1 MGDFKM
7 VGITLSPEQI
17 RSAPPEVRQWLEHEI
32 ARSLGLHPVSD
43 TMASDASHLV
53 ACSPQEAMAVY
64 DSVRGMLPVVNVFF
78 ELGREG
84 AKITEGGVQAF
95 RLVDMLRHTHLPD
108 LERLVA
114 CLQVIDRAFQKI
126 HSEDGAALFVLDP
139 RGYCVVTVTT
149 QQSVLAVWTQE
160 IAAQQLLAED
170 PTADVRVGASPAPA
184 VVPFST
190 TGSVPPTSIN
200 LGMPFSVPA
209 GPPKTTRAKNPGR

>member
-1 MGDFKM
+1 M

-43 TMASDASHLV
+43 TMAPDASHLV
-53 ACSPQEAMAVY
+53 GCSPQEAMTIY
-64 DSVRGMLPVVNVFF
+64 ETVRGMLPVVNVFF

-84 AKITEGGVQAF
+84 AKITESGVQAF
-95 RLVDMLRHTHLPD
+95 RLADMLRHTHLPD

-114 CLQVIDRAFQKI
+114 CLQVIDRAFQQI
-126 HSEDGAALFVLDP
+126 HNEDGAALFVLDP

-160 IAAQQLLAED
+160 IAAQQLLTEYPA
-170 PTADVRVGASPAPA
+170 ADARVGAPPTPAM
-184 VVPFST
+184 VPFSM

-200 LGMPFSVPA
+200 LGMPFSAPTA
-209 GPPKTTRAKNPGR
+209 PSKTARAKNPGR